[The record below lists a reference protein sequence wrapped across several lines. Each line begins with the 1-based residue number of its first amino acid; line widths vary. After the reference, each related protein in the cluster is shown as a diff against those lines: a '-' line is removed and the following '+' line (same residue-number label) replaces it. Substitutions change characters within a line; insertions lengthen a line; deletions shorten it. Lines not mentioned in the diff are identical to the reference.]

1 MVNVTIYGIH
11 GSYGYGKQNNIMMH
25 PLEMSL
31 SRALLED
38 ILEQDGI
45 NLQVHPGLE
54 ILEEST
60 AEQRLG
66 SRGVM
71 TSDDHATKMC

>member
-1 MVNVTIYGIH
+1 
-11 GSYGYGKQNNIMMH
+11 
-25 PLEMSL
+25 MSL
-31 SRALLED
+31 FRALLED

-60 AEQRLG
+60 AFSTAWEQRC
-66 SRGVM
+66 RGVG
-71 TSDDHATKMC
+71 DDQ